1 MAADRL
7 RYGANDHRTVRL
19 NALSFFF
26 TLSLFAP
33 VAVVPYKDKDTSK
46 REQVAEMFDNISPKY
61 DLLNHVLSGG
71 IDILWRKRAIREL
84 RSSHQPA
91 FHPKTILDIATGTGD
106 FALEALSLKPEKIVG
121 VDISEGMLAVGRE
134 KMKKRGVDHIIEMR
148 AGDSEG
154 LPFADNEFDAVIV
167 SFGVRN
173 FENLAKGLTDMYR
186 VTRPGGVCVVLE
198 FSNPRQFPFKQLYGF
213 YSRTILPLIGRV
225 VSKDA
230 SAYTYLPESVQAFPD
245 GPDFLRTYEAAGFTN
260 TKWIPLTFGVAS
272 IYIGHKLA

>member
-1 MAADRL
+1 M
-7 RYGANDHRTVRL
+7 
-19 NALSFFF
+19 
-26 TLSLFAP
+26 
-33 VAVVPYKDKDTSK
+33 AVVPYKDKDTSK
-46 REQVAEMFDNISPKY
+46 REQVAEMFDTISPKY

-84 RSSHQPA
+84 QASKTPSFAPQ
-91 FHPKTILDIATGTGD
+91 TILDVASGTGD
-106 FALEALSLKPEKIVG
+106 FAIEALALKPKKIIG
-121 VDISEGMLAVGRE
+121 VDISEGMLAIGRE
-134 KMKKRGVDHIIEMR
+134 KMKKRGLDHIIDMR

-173 FENLAKGLTDMYR
+173 FENLLKGLTDMHR

-198 FSNPRQFPFKQLYGF
+198 FSNPRQFPFKQLYSF

-245 GPDFLRTYEAAGFTN
+245 GPNFLRIYEASGFTN

-272 IYIGHKLA
+272 IYIGHKPAKP